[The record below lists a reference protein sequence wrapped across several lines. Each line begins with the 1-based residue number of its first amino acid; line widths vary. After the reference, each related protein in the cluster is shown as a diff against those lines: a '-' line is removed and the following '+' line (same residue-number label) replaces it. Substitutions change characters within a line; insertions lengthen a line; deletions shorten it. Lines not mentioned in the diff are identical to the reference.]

1 MLHRKLS
8 LTVLV
13 ICLGWLMCWT
23 FYPLAG
29 SARQKEGDEKK
40 QTQEGR
46 EVFLHL
52 CASCHGVDAKGGG
65 PVAQS
70 LKKHP
75 SDLTRI
81 SVRYGKF
88 PAGKI
93 RAIIAGD
100 PLLSVHGPKLMPVWG
115 GILKD
120 PELANLLKYLESIQ
134 RMSETVPARL
144 IVK

>member
-8 LTVLV
+8 LAVLA

-29 SARQKEGDEKK
+29 SARQKENDEKK
-40 QTQEGR
+40 QIQEGR
-46 EVFLHL
+46 EVFLRL
-52 CASCHGVDAKGGG
+52 CASCHGVDAKGRG
-65 PVAQS
+65 PVASS

-81 SVRYGKF
+81 SARYGKF
-88 PAGKI
+88 PTGKI

-100 PLLSVHGPKLMPVWG
+100 PLMPVHGPKLMPVWG
-115 GILKD
+115 GILED
-120 PELANLLKYLESIQ
+120 PELGNLLKYLESIQ
-134 RMSETVPARL
+134 RMSEVLPASL